1 MTATTEQLLALLR
14 DAQEFLDHTAIC
26 DVVTKFGSIS
36 PYPSCTCGMR
46 LLMARLEDAL
56 ANQPAERPTS
66 SSKSLPRRAIKVVNT
81 GKDDG
86 DDDGN

>member
-14 DAQEFLDHTAIC
+14 LASVYMTHHEEC
-26 DVVTKFGSIS
+26 EW
-36 PYPSCTCGMR
+36 PPCSCGWKQAWKR
-46 LLMARLEDAL
+46 VEDAL
-56 ANQPAERPTS
+56 ANHPPERPES
-66 SSKSLPRRAIKVVNT
+66 STCLPRRAIKVVNT